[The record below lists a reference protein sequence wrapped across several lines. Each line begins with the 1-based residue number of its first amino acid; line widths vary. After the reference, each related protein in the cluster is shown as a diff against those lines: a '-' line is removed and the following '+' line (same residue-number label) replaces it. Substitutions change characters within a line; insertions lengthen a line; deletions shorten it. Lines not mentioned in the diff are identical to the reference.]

1 MKEKLTVRFLKIYFQ
16 LSIESA
22 GTDAISTISAQLSH
36 LTLKNPDLQ
45 RESQYAESQILKML
59 KNLQTRQWFSDMIIT
74 TLYYFHHST
83 RCPAKT
89 AKPKREPHYPKASS
103 NMLTWRYSTTY
114 ATCCSSEEAASKQ
127 FSISAETESSSAR
140 NKIINWYAIDQNINM
155 RSYESKAYSYKRFA
169 DSIVPNNLPLY
180 PFDVQDKIEEYINGK
195 VKSLQNTIKNMSE
208 AVANNFRKELE
219 QDVKQLFGLKGSDF
233 YSYKKQVDKNRYT
246 INQAMKKVRGETAGS
261 YADSRRLDDSCQDS
275 ALFVIYD
282 CPEVPAIKTSVQD
295 SASLDTNESFSFDM
309 LSGCFD
315 LFE

>member
-1 MKEKLTVRFLKIYFQ
+1 MSSQNSQTQKRATLPKGEQQQVDMEILNYVCDMLQLRGSRLEAVQYFCR
-16 LSIESA
+16 
-22 GTDAISTISAQLSH
+22 
-36 LTLKNPDLQ
+36 N
-45 RESQYAESQILKML
+45 RELI
-59 KNLQTRQWFSDMIIT
+59 
-74 TLYYFHHST
+74 
-83 RCPAKT
+83 
-89 AKPKREPHYPKASS
+89 
-103 NMLTWRYSTTY
+103 
-114 ATCCSSEEAASKQ
+114 
-127 FSISAETESSSAR
+127 AR

-155 RSYESKAYSYKRFA
+155 RSYESKAYSYKRFV

-261 YADSRRLDDSCQDS
+261 YADSKRLDDSCQDS